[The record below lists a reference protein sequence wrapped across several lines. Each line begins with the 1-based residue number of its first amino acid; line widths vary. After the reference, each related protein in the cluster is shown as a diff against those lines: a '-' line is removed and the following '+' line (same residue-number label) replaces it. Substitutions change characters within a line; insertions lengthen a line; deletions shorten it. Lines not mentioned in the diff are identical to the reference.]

1 MRTEEAYFGKDCI
14 LRKSFAKSCS
24 NLQKERKVTMKKNK
38 ILTVC
43 SLLAVS
49 VVLFTACGKKNNGNT
64 GENTESTTPQTSS
77 QEGNNTGDT
86 LAESTEPA
94 QESRLMYLR
103 DAVAEALGEDYWPD
117 SVMEPE
123 YVQDLYGLKP
133 DMYEDIFVETPMI
146 GTNVDTLIIVQA
158 KKDRVED
165 VEKALN
171 TYREGEINNTMQY
184 PMNIGK
190 VQASRIETIDN
201 YVLFIQLG
209 GSSVDAEEEGEE
221 KVMELSR
228 EQNEKALEAIRRA
241 LEENADTNGNAGN
254 NANGNAGSNAGRNS
268 AGNGRTR

>member
-1 MRTEEAYFGKDCI
+1 MRAEEAYFGKDCI

-24 NLQKERKVTMKKNK
+24 ILQKERKITMKKNK

-49 VVLFTACGKKNNGNT
+49 VVLLTACGKKNNGNT

-77 QEGNNTGDT
+77 QAGNNTGNT

-94 QESRLMYLR
+94 QESSLMYLR

-228 EQNEKALEAIRRA
+228 EQNEKALEAIRQA
-241 LEENADTNGNAGN
+241 LEENS
-254 NANGNAGSNAGRNS
+254 AGS
-268 AGNGRTR
+268 GRTR

>member
-49 VVLFTACGKKNNGNT
+49 VVLLTACGKKNNGNT

-77 QEGNNTGDT
+77 QAGNNTGNT

-94 QESRLMYLR
+94 QESSLMYLR

-117 SVMEPE
+117 CVMEPE

-171 TYREGEINNTMQY
+171 TSREGEINNTMQY

-228 EQNEKALEAIRRA
+228 EQNEKALEAIRQA
-241 LEENADTNGNAGN
+241 LEENS
-254 NANGNAGSNAGRNS
+254 AGS
-268 AGNGRTR
+268 GRTR

>member
-1 MRTEEAYFGKDCI
+1 MRAEEAYFGKDCI
-14 LRKSFAKSCS
+14 LRKGFAKSFS

-49 VVLFTACGKKNNGNT
+49 VVLLTACGKKNNGNT

-77 QEGNNTGDT
+77 QAGNNTGNT

-94 QESRLMYLR
+94 QESSLMYLR

-133 DMYEDIFVETPMI
+133 DMYEDFFVETPMI

-171 TYREGEINNTMQY
+171 TYRESEINNTMQY

-228 EQNEKALEAIRRA
+228 EQNEKALEAIRQA
-241 LEENADTNGNAGN
+241 LEENS
-254 NANGNAGSNAGRNS
+254 AGS
-268 AGNGRTR
+268 GRTR

>member
-1 MRTEEAYFGKDCI
+1 MRAEEAYFGKDCI
-14 LRKSFAKSCS
+14 LRKGFAKSFS

-49 VVLFTACGKKNNGNT
+49 VVLLTACGKKNNGNT

-77 QEGNNTGDT
+77 QAGNNTGNT

-94 QESRLMYLR
+94 QESSLMYLR

-228 EQNEKALEAIRRA
+228 EQNEKALEAIRQA
-241 LEENADTNGNAGN
+241 LEENS
-254 NANGNAGSNAGRNS
+254 AGS
-268 AGNGRTR
+268 GRTR

>member
-1 MRTEEAYFGKDCI
+1 
-14 LRKSFAKSCS
+14 
-24 NLQKERKVTMKKNK
+24 
-38 ILTVC
+38 
-43 SLLAVS
+43 
-49 VVLFTACGKKNNGNT
+49 
-64 GENTESTTPQTSS
+64 
-77 QEGNNTGDT
+77 
-86 LAESTEPA
+86 
-94 QESRLMYLR
+94 MYLR

-158 KKDRVED
+158 KEERVED
-165 VEKALN
+165 VEKVLSN
-171 TYREGEINNTMQY
+171 YREGEINNTMQY

-201 YVLFIQLG
+201 YVFFIQLG

-228 EQNEKALEAIRRA
+228 EQNEKALEAIRKA
-241 LEENADTNGNAGN
+241 LEENA
-254 NANGNAGSNAGRNS
+254 ANGNAGRDS
-268 AGNGRTR
+268 AGGGRTR

>member
-14 LRKSFAKSCS
+14 LRKSFAKSCF
-24 NLQKERKVTMKKNK
+24 NLQEERKVTMKKNK

-49 VVLFTACGKKNNGNT
+49 VVLLTACGKKNNGNT

-77 QEGNNTGDT
+77 QAGNNTGNT

-94 QESRLMYLR
+94 QESSLMYLR

-117 SVMEPE
+117 SVLEPE

-201 YVLFIQLG
+201 YVFFIQLG

-228 EQNEKALEAIRRA
+228 EQNEKALEAIRQA
-241 LEENADTNGNAGN
+241 LEENS
-254 NANGNAGSNAGRNS
+254 AGS
-268 AGNGRTR
+268 GRTR

>member
-14 LRKSFAKSCS
+14 LRKSFAKSCF

-49 VVLFTACGKKNNGNT
+49 VVLLTACGKKNNGNT

-77 QEGNNTGDT
+77 QAGNNTGNT

-94 QESRLMYLR
+94 QESSLMYLR

-117 SVMEPE
+117 SVLEPE

-158 KKDRVED
+158 KKNRVED

-228 EQNEKALEAIRRA
+228 EQNEKALEAIRQA
-241 LEENADTNGNAGN
+241 LEENS
-254 NANGNAGSNAGRNS
+254 AGS
-268 AGNGRTR
+268 GRTR

>member
-1 MRTEEAYFGKDCI
+1 
-14 LRKSFAKSCS
+14 
-24 NLQKERKVTMKKNK
+24 MKKNK

-49 VVLFTACGKKNNGNT
+49 VVLLTACGKKNNGNT

-77 QEGNNTGDT
+77 QAENNTGNT
-86 LAESTEPA
+86 PAESTEPA

-171 TYREGEINNTMQY
+171 TYRESEINNTMQY

-228 EQNEKALEAIRRA
+228 EQNEKALEAIRQA
-241 LEENADTNGNAGN
+241 LEENS
-254 NANGNAGSNAGRNS
+254 AGS
-268 AGNGRTR
+268 GRTR

>member
-1 MRTEEAYFGKDCI
+1 
-14 LRKSFAKSCS
+14 
-24 NLQKERKVTMKKNK
+24 MKKNK

-49 VVLFTACGKKNNGNT
+49 VVLLTACGKKNNGNT

-77 QEGNNTGDT
+77 QAGNNTGNT

-94 QESRLMYLR
+94 QESSLMYLR

-117 SVMEPE
+117 SVLEPE

-201 YVLFIQLG
+201 YVFFIQLG

-228 EQNEKALEAIRRA
+228 EQNEKALEAIRQA
-241 LEENADTNGNAGN
+241 LEENS
-254 NANGNAGSNAGRNS
+254 AGS
-268 AGNGRTR
+268 GRTR

>member
-1 MRTEEAYFGKDCI
+1 
-14 LRKSFAKSCS
+14 
-24 NLQKERKVTMKKNK
+24 MKKNK

-49 VVLFTACGKKNNGNT
+49 VVLLTACGKKNNGNT

-77 QEGNNTGDT
+77 QAGNNTGNT

-94 QESRLMYLR
+94 QESSLMYLR

-228 EQNEKALEAIRRA
+228 EQNEKALEAIRQA
-241 LEENADTNGNAGN
+241 LEK
-254 NANGNAGSNAGRNS
+254 NS
-268 AGNGRTR
+268 AGSGRTR

>member
-1 MRTEEAYFGKDCI
+1 MRTEEAYFGKGCI

-49 VVLFTACGKKNNGNT
+49 VVLLTACGKKNNGNT

-77 QEGNNTGDT
+77 QAGNNTGNT

-94 QESRLMYLR
+94 QESSLMYLR

-228 EQNEKALEAIRRA
+228 EQNEKALEAIRQA
-241 LEENADTNGNAGN
+241 LEENS
-254 NANGNAGSNAGRNS
+254 AGS
-268 AGNGRTR
+268 GRTR

>member
-49 VVLFTACGKKNNGNT
+49 VVLLTACGKKNNGNT

-77 QEGNNTGDT
+77 QAGNNTGNT

-94 QESRLMYLR
+94 QESSLMYLR

-165 VEKALN
+165 VEKVLN

-228 EQNEKALEAIRRA
+228 EQNEKALEAIRQA
-241 LEENADTNGNAGN
+241 LEENS
-254 NANGNAGSNAGRNS
+254 AGS
-268 AGNGRTR
+268 GRTR

>member
-1 MRTEEAYFGKDCI
+1 MRTQEAYFGKDCI

-49 VVLFTACGKKNNGNT
+49 VVLLTACGKKNNGNT

-77 QEGNNTGDT
+77 QAGNNTGNT
-86 LAESTEPA
+86 LAESTEPV
-94 QESRLMYLR
+94 QESSLMYLR

-228 EQNEKALEAIRRA
+228 EQNEKALEAIRQA
-241 LEENADTNGNAGN
+241 LEENS
-254 NANGNAGSNAGRNS
+254 AGS
-268 AGNGRTR
+268 GRTR

>member
-1 MRTEEAYFGKDCI
+1 
-14 LRKSFAKSCS
+14 
-24 NLQKERKVTMKKNK
+24 MKKNK

-49 VVLFTACGKKNNGNT
+49 VVLLTACGKKNNGNT

-77 QEGNNTGDT
+77 QEGNNTGNT

-94 QESRLMYLR
+94 QESSLMYLR

-228 EQNEKALEAIRRA
+228 EQNEKALEAIRQT
-241 LEENADTNGNAGN
+241 LEENS
-254 NANGNAGSNAGRNS
+254 AGS
-268 AGNGRTR
+268 GRTR

>member
-1 MRTEEAYFGKDCI
+1 MRAEEAYFGKDCI

-49 VVLFTACGKKNNGNT
+49 VVLLTACGKKNNGNT

-77 QEGNNTGDT
+77 QAGNNTGNT

-94 QESRLMYLR
+94 QESSLMYLR

-165 VEKALN
+165 VEKVLN

-228 EQNEKALEAIRRA
+228 EQNEKALEAIRQA
-241 LEENADTNGNAGN
+241 LEENA
-254 NANGNAGSNAGRNS
+254 ANGNAGRNS
-268 AGNGRTR
+268 AGSGSTR

>member
-49 VVLFTACGKKNNGNT
+49 VVLLTACGKKNNGNT

-77 QEGNNTGDT
+77 QAGNNTGNT

-94 QESRLMYLR
+94 QESSLMYLR

-117 SVMEPE
+117 SVLEPE

-228 EQNEKALEAIRRA
+228 EQNEKALEAIRQA
-241 LEENADTNGNAGN
+241 LEEN
-254 NANGNAGSNAGRNS
+254 S
-268 AGNGRTR
+268 AGGGRTR

>member
-1 MRTEEAYFGKDCI
+1 MWAKEAYFGKDCI
-14 LRKSFAKSCS
+14 LRKNFAKSCS
-24 NLQKERKVTMKKNK
+24 ILRKERKITMKKNK

-49 VVLFTACGKKNNGNT
+49 VVLLTACGKKNNGNT

-77 QEGNNTGDT
+77 QAGNNTENT
-86 LAESTEPA
+86 PAESTEPA
-94 QESRLMYLR
+94 QESSLMYLR

-165 VEKALN
+165 VEKVLN

-201 YVLFIQLG
+201 YVFFIQLG

-228 EQNEKALEAIRRA
+228 EQNEKALEAIRKA
-241 LEENADTNGNAGN
+241 LEENA
-254 NANGNAGSNAGRNS
+254 ANGNAGRDS
-268 AGNGRTR
+268 AGGGRTR

>member
-1 MRTEEAYFGKDCI
+1 MRVEEAYFGKDCI

-49 VVLFTACGKKNNGNT
+49 VVLLTACGKKNNGNT

-77 QEGNNTGDT
+77 QEGNNTGNT

-94 QESRLMYLR
+94 QESSLMYLR

-228 EQNEKALEAIRRA
+228 EQNEKALEAIRQA
-241 LEENADTNGNAGN
+241 LEENS
-254 NANGNAGSNAGRNS
+254 AGS
-268 AGNGRTR
+268 GRTR

>member
-49 VVLFTACGKKNNGNT
+49 VVLLTACGKKNNGNT

-77 QEGNNTGDT
+77 QEGNNTGNT

-94 QESRLMYLR
+94 QESSLMYLR

-158 KKDRVED
+158 KEDRVED
-165 VEKALN
+165 VEKVLGN
-171 TYREGEINNTMQY
+171 YREGEINNTMQY

-201 YVLFIQLG
+201 YVFFIQLG

-228 EQNEKALEAIRRA
+228 EQNEKALEAIRQA
-241 LEENADTNGNAGN
+241 LEENS
-254 NANGNAGSNAGRNS
+254 AGS
-268 AGNGRTR
+268 GRTR

>member
-1 MRTEEAYFGKDCI
+1 
-14 LRKSFAKSCS
+14 
-24 NLQKERKVTMKKNK
+24 MKKNK

-43 SLLAVS
+43 SLLVVS
-49 VVLFTACGKKNNGNT
+49 VVLLTACGKKNNGNT

-77 QEGNNTGDT
+77 QAGNNTGNT
-86 LAESTEPA
+86 PAESTEPA
-94 QESRLMYLR
+94 QESSLMYLR

-117 SVMEPE
+117 SVLEPE

-228 EQNEKALEAIRRA
+228 EQNEKALEAIRQA
-241 LEENADTNGNAGN
+241 LEENS
-254 NANGNAGSNAGRNS
+254 AGS
-268 AGNGRTR
+268 GRTR

>member
-1 MRTEEAYFGKDCI
+1 
-14 LRKSFAKSCS
+14 
-24 NLQKERKVTMKKNK
+24 MKKNK

-49 VVLFTACGKKNNGNT
+49 VVLLTACGKKNNGNT

-77 QEGNNTGDT
+77 QAGNNTGNT

-94 QESRLMYLR
+94 QESSLMYLR

-165 VEKALN
+165 VEKVLN

-228 EQNEKALEAIRRA
+228 EQNEKALEAIRQA
-241 LEENADTNGNAGN
+241 LEENA
-254 NANGNAGSNAGRNS
+254 ANGNAGRNS
-268 AGNGRTR
+268 AGSGSTR

>member
-49 VVLFTACGKKNNGNT
+49 VVLLTACGKKNNGNT

-77 QEGNNTGDT
+77 QEGNNTGNT

-94 QESRLMYLR
+94 QESSLMYLR

-228 EQNEKALEAIRRA
+228 EQNEKALEAIRQA
-241 LEENADTNGNAGN
+241 LEE
-254 NANGNAGSNAGRNS
+254 NS

>member
-24 NLQKERKVTMKKNK
+24 NLQKERKATMKKNK

-49 VVLFTACGKKNNGNT
+49 VVLLTACGKKNNGNT

-77 QEGNNTGDT
+77 QAGNNTGNT
-86 LAESTEPA
+86 LAESTEPV
-94 QESRLMYLR
+94 QESSLMYLR

-201 YVLFIQLG
+201 YVFFIQLG

-228 EQNEKALEAIRRA
+228 EQNEKALEAIRQA
-241 LEENADTNGNAGN
+241 LEENS
-254 NANGNAGSNAGRNS
+254 AGS
-268 AGNGRTR
+268 GRTR

>member
-14 LRKSFAKSCS
+14 LRKSFAKSYF

-49 VVLFTACGKKNNGNT
+49 VVLLTACGKKNNGNT

-77 QEGNNTGDT
+77 QAGNNTGNT

-94 QESRLMYLR
+94 QESSLMYLR

-201 YVLFIQLG
+201 YVFFIQLG

-228 EQNEKALEAIRRA
+228 EQNEKALEAIRQA
-241 LEENADTNGNAGN
+241 LEENS
-254 NANGNAGSNAGRNS
+254 AGS
-268 AGNGRTR
+268 GRTR

>member
-49 VVLFTACGKKNNGNT
+49 VVLLTACGKKNNGNT

-77 QEGNNTGDT
+77 QAGNNTGNT

-94 QESRLMYLR
+94 QESSLMYLR

-201 YVLFIQLG
+201 YVFFIQLG

-228 EQNEKALEAIRRA
+228 EQNEKALEAIRQA
-241 LEENADTNGNAGN
+241 LEENA
-254 NANGNAGSNAGRNS
+254 ANGNAGRNS
-268 AGNGRTR
+268 AGSGSTR

>member
-1 MRTEEAYFGKDCI
+1 
-14 LRKSFAKSCS
+14 
-24 NLQKERKVTMKKNK
+24 MKKNK

-49 VVLFTACGKKNNGNT
+49 VVLLTACGKKNNGNT

-77 QEGNNTGDT
+77 QAGNNTGNT

-94 QESRLMYLR
+94 QESSLMYLR

-171 TYREGEINNTMQY
+171 TYRKGEINNTMQY

-228 EQNEKALEAIRRA
+228 EQNEKALEAIRQA
-241 LEENADTNGNAGN
+241 LEENS
-254 NANGNAGSNAGRNS
+254 AGS
-268 AGNGRTR
+268 GRTR

>member
-43 SLLAVS
+43 SLLVVS
-49 VVLFTACGKKNNGNT
+49 VVLLTACGKKNNGNT

-77 QEGNNTGDT
+77 QAGNNTGNT

-94 QESRLMYLR
+94 QESSLMYLR

-228 EQNEKALEAIRRA
+228 EQNEKALEAIRQA
-241 LEENADTNGNAGN
+241 LEENS
-254 NANGNAGSNAGRNS
+254 AGS
-268 AGNGRTR
+268 GRTR

>member
-1 MRTEEAYFGKDCI
+1 
-14 LRKSFAKSCS
+14 
-24 NLQKERKVTMKKNK
+24 MKKNK

-49 VVLFTACGKKNNGNT
+49 VVLLTACGKKNNGNT

-77 QEGNNTGDT
+77 QAGNNTGNT

-94 QESRLMYLR
+94 QESSLMYLR

-201 YVLFIQLG
+201 YVFFIQLG
-209 GSSVDAEEEGEE
+209 GSSVDAEEESEE

-228 EQNEKALEAIRRA
+228 EQNEKALEAIRQA
-241 LEENADTNGNAGN
+241 LEENS
-254 NANGNAGSNAGRNS
+254 AGS
-268 AGNGRTR
+268 GRTR

>member
-49 VVLFTACGKKNNGNT
+49 VVLLTACGKKNNGNT

-77 QEGNNTGDT
+77 QAGNNTGNT

-94 QESRLMYLR
+94 QESSLMYLR

-228 EQNEKALEAIRRA
+228 EQNEKALEVIRQA
-241 LEENADTNGNAGN
+241 LEENS
-254 NANGNAGSNAGRNS
+254 AGS
-268 AGNGRTR
+268 GRTR

>member
-49 VVLFTACGKKNNGNT
+49 VVLLTACGKKNNGNT

-77 QEGNNTGDT
+77 QEGNNTGNT

-94 QESRLMYLR
+94 QESSLMYLR

-201 YVLFIQLG
+201 FVFFIQLG

-228 EQNEKALEAIRRA
+228 EQNEKALEAIRQA
-241 LEENADTNGNAGN
+241 LEENS
-254 NANGNAGSNAGRNS
+254 AGS
-268 AGNGRTR
+268 GRTR

>member
-24 NLQKERKVTMKKNK
+24 NLQKERKATMKKNK

-49 VVLFTACGKKNNGNT
+49 VVLLTACGKKNNGNT

-77 QEGNNTGDT
+77 QAGNNTGNT

-94 QESRLMYLR
+94 QESSLMYLR

-165 VEKALN
+165 VEKVLN

-228 EQNEKALEAIRRA
+228 EQNEKALEAIRQA
-241 LEENADTNGNAGN
+241 LEENS
-254 NANGNAGSNAGRNS
+254 AGS
-268 AGNGRTR
+268 GRTR

>member
-43 SLLAVS
+43 SLLVVS
-49 VVLFTACGKKNNGNT
+49 VVLLTACGKKNNGNT

-77 QEGNNTGDT
+77 QAGNNTGNT
-86 LAESTEPA
+86 PAESTEPA
-94 QESRLMYLR
+94 QESSLMYLR

-117 SVMEPE
+117 SVLEPE

-228 EQNEKALEAIRRA
+228 EQNEKALEAIRQA
-241 LEENADTNGNAGN
+241 LEENS
-254 NANGNAGSNAGRNS
+254 AGS
-268 AGNGRTR
+268 GRTR

>member
-1 MRTEEAYFGKDCI
+1 
-14 LRKSFAKSCS
+14 
-24 NLQKERKVTMKKNK
+24 MKKNK

-49 VVLFTACGKKNNGNT
+49 VVLLTACGKKNNGNT

-77 QEGNNTGDT
+77 QAGNNTGNT

-94 QESRLMYLR
+94 QESSLMYLR

-117 SVMEPE
+117 CVMEPE

-165 VEKALN
+165 VEKVLN

-201 YVLFIQLG
+201 YVFFIQLG

-228 EQNEKALEAIRRA
+228 EQNEKALEAIRQA
-241 LEENADTNGNAGN
+241 LEENS
-254 NANGNAGSNAGRNS
+254 AGS
-268 AGNGRTR
+268 GRTR

>member
-24 NLQKERKVTMKKNK
+24 NLQKERKATMKKNK

-49 VVLFTACGKKNNGNT
+49 VVLLTACGKKNNGNT

-77 QEGNNTGDT
+77 QAGNNTGNT
-86 LAESTEPA
+86 LAESTEPI
-94 QESRLMYLR
+94 QESSLMYLR

-117 SVMEPE
+117 SVMDPE

-165 VEKALN
+165 VEKSLN

-228 EQNEKALEAIRRA
+228 EQNEKALEAIRQA
-241 LEENADTNGNAGN
+241 LEENS
-254 NANGNAGSNAGRNS
+254 AGS
-268 AGNGRTR
+268 GRTR

>member
-1 MRTEEAYFGKDCI
+1 MRAEEAYFGKDCI

-49 VVLFTACGKKNNGNT
+49 VVLLTACGKKNNGNT

-77 QEGNNTGDT
+77 QAGNNTGNT

-94 QESRLMYLR
+94 QESSLMYLR

-228 EQNEKALEAIRRA
+228 EQNEKALEAIRQA
-241 LEENADTNGNAGN
+241 LEENS
-254 NANGNAGSNAGRNS
+254 AGS
-268 AGNGRTR
+268 GRTR

>member
-1 MRTEEAYFGKDCI
+1 
-14 LRKSFAKSCS
+14 
-24 NLQKERKVTMKKNK
+24 MKKNK

-49 VVLFTACGKKNNGNT
+49 VVLLTACGKKNNGNT

-77 QEGNNTGDT
+77 QAGNNTGNT
-86 LAESTEPA
+86 LAESTEPV
-94 QESRLMYLR
+94 QESSLMYLR

-123 YVQDLYGLKP
+123 YVQDLYGLRP

-228 EQNEKALEAIRRA
+228 EQNEKALEAIRQA
-241 LEENADTNGNAGN
+241 LEENS
-254 NANGNAGSNAGRNS
+254 AGS
-268 AGNGRTR
+268 GRTR

>member
-1 MRTEEAYFGKDCI
+1 
-14 LRKSFAKSCS
+14 
-24 NLQKERKVTMKKNK
+24 MKKNK

-49 VVLFTACGKKNNGNT
+49 VVLLTACGKKNNGNT

-77 QEGNNTGDT
+77 QAGNNTGNT

-94 QESRLMYLR
+94 QESSLMYLR

-201 YVLFIQLG
+201 YVFFIQLG

-228 EQNEKALEAIRRA
+228 EQNEKALEAIRQA
-241 LEENADTNGNAGN
+241 LEENS
-254 NANGNAGSNAGRNS
+254 AGS
-268 AGNGRTR
+268 GRTR